1 MIISTLTLQ
10 PRTGLSRP
18 SKTQPHHV
26 DLKVASEIKRSL
38 VSWAVCSFSHG
49 CFALCFFVFVF
60 VFFLSLLINVARP
73 TLQMK
78 LNLFAQPFYWAMRQ
92 GSLRPFYGNS
102 DFQSNKQISK
112 EPERNYW
119 THATHSV
126 WAQETVFDD
135 GKFPF
140 QKHPQTKPKFQKCFL
155 GQACSK
161 FSLESLKQDE
171 GQMELRGTWYPN
183 EGMKEF
189 KQRWTTIRFR
199 LFIS

>member
-10 PRTGLSRP
+10 PWTGLSRP

-38 VSWAVCSFSHG
+38 VSCAVCSFSHG
-49 CFALCFFVFVF
+49 CFALCVFFF
-60 VFFLSLLINVARP
+60 FFLSLLINMARL

-92 GSLRPFYGNS
+92 GNLRPFYGNS

-126 WAQETVFDD
+126 WAQETAFDD

-155 GQACSK
+155 GQTCSK

-171 GQMELRGTWYPN
+171 GQMELRETWYPN

-189 KQRWTTIRFR
+189 KQRWTTTRFR